1 MGESITAGEA
11 RPHTDGQS
19 RKLSDHLTQ
28 KEAVELLKISLKT
41 LQNYESGKT
50 KPNWDT
56 LNKMSEVYKI
66 PIGMFKCT

>member
-1 MGESITAGEA
+1 MENIRITFEA
-11 RPHTDGQS
+11 ARVNA
-19 RKLSDHLTQ
+19 HLTQ

-41 LQNYESGKT
+41 LQDYESGKT